1 MPRARALI
9 VSARRVMK
17 RDMGYRETFISVAED
32 CRALTGEAPPARG
45 STPTVAVIQHAMLT
59 SRPGHWTQ
67 EDVLL
72 ASSPELRTRE
82 DATSLEQLPVD
93 ELRRLMDDYFAQPR
107 ACLRA
112 SPLPK
117 TYGWGLHYDEQGR
130 ITLHAVDSEEYARL
144 SSDDSLT
151 QLKAMRSRRAG

>member
-1 MPRARALI
+1 
-9 VSARRVMK
+9 
-17 RDMGYRETFISVAED
+17 MGYHETFTSVAED
-32 CRALTGEAPPARG
+32 CLALTGEAPPPRG
-45 STPTVAVIQHAMLT
+45 GKPTVAVIQHSMLT

-72 ASSPELRTRE
+72 GSLPELRTHE
-82 DATSLEQLPVD
+82 DVTSLEQLPVD
-93 ELRRLMDDYFAQPR
+93 ELQRLMGDYFAQPR
-107 ACLRA
+107 ACPRA

-117 TYGWGLHYDEQGR
+117 THGWGLHYDVHGV
-130 ITLHAVDSEEYARL
+130 TLQARDSDEYTRL